1 MARIYQTQSA
11 EEARNLLTKYDVD
24 YVYVGPRE
32 LSKYGEYGLVKFPI
46 FMDTVF
52 SQDDVVIYR
61 MK

>member
-1 MARIYQTQSA
+1 YQTQDV

-32 LSKYGEYGLVKFPI
+32 VSKYGEDGLIKFPI

-52 SQDDVVIYR
+52 IQDDVVIYR
-61 MK
+61 LKQR